1 MIYKGNVA
9 ELNKIRKIDWIL
21 TLVPFVFIV
30 LQSFRCENTWM
41 VGYVLPKEWG
51 FDNYIQL
58 FNYPEKNYYK

>member
-30 LQSFRCENTWM
+30 TLTVFLFINPAS
-41 VGYVLPKEWG
+41 
-51 FDNYIQL
+51 IQDFINNSL
-58 FNYPEKNYYK
+58 LMLIPNNPFYFFCR